1 MVHQPSQPTT
11 DSSARGTGEH
21 SDAAGAA
28 APHLGDGVST
38 LVELF
43 GRSEPRKGHPS
54 ATTVLE
60 EDGVRVVAFE
70 FRAGDAL
77 KEHAA
82 PHPALVQVVR
92 GRVDFQLPDGAV
104 ELVPGRLLHLTE
116 GLRHAVDALEPSTLT
131 VTLLPGHHVH
141 GVHTDGAHSHG

>member
-21 SDAAGAA
+21 SGAA
-28 APHLGDGVST
+28 ASHQDAGVST

-43 GRSEPRKGHPS
+43 DRSEPRKGHPS
-54 ATTVLE
+54 ATTVLD

-92 GRVDFQLPDGAV
+92 GRVDFELPDGTV
-104 ELVPGRLLHLTE
+104 QLVPGRLLHLTE
-116 GLRHAVDALEPSTLT
+116 GLRHAVDALEPTTLT
-131 VTLLPGHHVH
+131 VTLLPGHHSPS
-141 GVHTDGAHSHG
+141 AN